1 MNYSLWSP
9 LEDFLKLCSALLWL
23 VTPLLYSLLSPG
35 GKEAFFFFLV
45 LLLLLFLLS
54 FDCTGDRWQHPL
66 LPQQYFQSANKLPKD
81 NFLSRIAGSM
91 KHGCGVELCPS
102 PGSDEWK

>member
-35 GKEAFFFFLV
+35 GKEAFFFS
-45 LLLLLFLLS
+45 LFFCFS
-54 FDCTGDRWQHPL
+54 FSFSALIAQGTGGSILCFPSNI
-66 LPQQYFQSANKLPKD
+66 FSANKLPKD